1 MNVAVTGVSGFIGSA
16 VARRLYE
23 AGHFVTGLA
32 RRTSKRDHV
41 APFVSRFVIGD
52 HHDASVWPEFLKGA
66 DCVVHNSV
74 DWKPLTERGAIAFE
88 RHLHTNLAASL
99 RLLRASAPRQFIFM
113 SSIAVHH
120 DVRPRWEGVI
130 DEDHPLRPNS
140 IYGAYKAA
148 VEAHLWA
155 EHYGANRNTCAL
167 RPCGVYGIDP
177 KLEKSLGYDLVKTVK
192 AGRKVRTPGG
202 GKWVSVDDVADAVL
216 GAVGNARAAGEAFNL
231 ADCYLRWADWAQ
243 LIAGAM
249 GVTADIDFSSPD
261 QARNTFS
268 KKASAEVLGVKLD
281 RGYEGIREY
290 VRELVERVAQPKP
303 TPARRR

>member
-1 MNVAVTGVSGFIGSA
+1 MNVALTGVSGFIGSS

-32 RRTSKRDHV
+32 RRTSRRDHV
-41 APFVSRFVIGD
+41 APFVSRFVIGE
-52 HHDASVWPEFLKGA
+52 HHDSSVWPEFLKGA

-74 DWKPLTERGAIAFE
+74 DWKPLTEKGQAAFDK
-88 RHLHTNLAASL
+88 HLHTNLAASL

-120 DVRPRWEGVI
+120 DMLPKWQGVV

-148 VEAHLWA
+148 VEAHLVA
-155 EHYGANRNTCAL
+155 EHFGAGRNTCAL

-177 KLEKSLGYDLVKTVK
+177 RIEKSLGHDLVRTVR
-192 AGRKVRTPGG
+192 AGKKIRWPGG
-202 GKWVSVDDVADAVL
+202 GKWVSVDDVAEAVL
-216 GAVGNARAAGEAFNL
+216 GALGNDRVAGWSFNL

-243 LIAGAM
+243 IIADIL
-249 GVTADIDFSSPD
+249 GVTADIDFSSAEQP
-261 QARNTFS
+261 QNTFS
-268 KKASAEVLGVKLD
+268 KEAAATVLGVKLD
-281 RGYEGIREY
+281 RGVAGIREY
-290 VRELVERVAQPKP
+290 LRELIPKVSSGKA
-303 TPARRR
+303 PARRR